1 MKRPLAYITAAW
13 LCGDSENA
21 ELAAQ
26 YCRTVYEAGF
36 SPICPPLYLP
46 LFLNDAVPE
55 EHKSGIDMSRD
66 LLRRSHVLVVCGHS
80 MTEAM
85 ECDWVRWSMKIFAN
99 KEIKK
104 LFLAVSVIWVASLL
118 LTQGFLW
125 LCYQRFSLFLLLVFV
140 LSGGAILAVG
150 CSYFKKQN
158 QVMEQAVSQINAY
171 LDGDHNAR
179 IECDDEGELY
189 RLFHTV
195 NSLAA
200 VLNAHADNELREKEF
215 LKNTISDISHQLKT
229 PLAALNIYNGLLQ
242 DEDIEVS
249 SVKEFAGLSEQELDR
264 IETLVQSLL
273 KITRLDAGA
282 IVLEKNAE
290 NVADMMR
297 DIELHFAYRARQEKK
312 EIILSGSDHLS
323 LFCDRDWLNEAI
335 DNIVKNAFDHTESGA
350 TIHVAW
356 KELPSGVQIVITDN
370 GCGIHPE
377 DIHHIFKRFYRSRFS
392 KDKQGIGL
400 GLPLAKAIV
409 EAHNGTIEV
418 DSELGIGTTFTMNF
432 LIPTKL

>member
-1 MKRPLAYITAAW
+1 
-13 LCGDSENA
+13 
-21 ELAAQ
+21 
-26 YCRTVYEAGF
+26 
-36 SPICPPLYLP
+36 
-46 LFLNDAVPE
+46 
-55 EHKSGIDMSRD
+55 
-66 LLRRSHVLVVCGHS
+66 
-80 MTEAM
+80 
-85 ECDWVRWSMKIFAN
+85 MKIFAN

-140 LSGGAILAVG
+140 LAGGAILAVG
-150 CSYFKKQN
+150 YSYFKKQN
-158 QVMEQAVSQINAY
+158 QVMEQAVSQLQAY

-179 IECDDEGELY
+179 IECDEEGELY

-195 NSLAA
+195 NSMAA

-350 TIHVAW
+350 TIRVAW

-418 DSELGIGTTFTMNF
+418 DSELGRGTTFTMNF

>member
-1 MKRPLAYITAAW
+1 
-13 LCGDSENA
+13 
-21 ELAAQ
+21 
-26 YCRTVYEAGF
+26 
-36 SPICPPLYLP
+36 
-46 LFLNDAVPE
+46 
-55 EHKSGIDMSRD
+55 
-66 LLRRSHVLVVCGHS
+66 
-80 MTEAM
+80 
-85 ECDWVRWSMKIFAN
+85 MKIFVN

-242 DEDIEVS
+242 DGDMELS
-249 SVKEFAGLSEQELDR
+249 AVKEFADLSEQELDR
-264 IETLVQSLL
+264 IETLVQNLL
-273 KITRLDAGA
+273 KITKLDAGA
-282 IVLEKNAE
+282 IVLEKATE

-350 TIHVAW
+350 TIRVAW
-356 KELPSGVQIVITDN
+356 KELPSGVQIVIKDN

-392 KDKQGIGL
+392 KDTQGIGL
-400 GLPLAKAIV
+400 GLPLAKAVI
-409 EAHNGTIEV
+409 EAHGGAIEV
-418 DSELGIGTTFTMNF
+418 DSELGRGTSFTINF

>member
-1 MKRPLAYITAAW
+1 
-13 LCGDSENA
+13 
-21 ELAAQ
+21 
-26 YCRTVYEAGF
+26 
-36 SPICPPLYLP
+36 
-46 LFLNDAVPE
+46 
-55 EHKSGIDMSRD
+55 
-66 LLRRSHVLVVCGHS
+66 
-80 MTEAM
+80 
-85 ECDWVRWSMKIFAN
+85 MKIFAN

-104 LFLAVSVIWVASLL
+104 LFLAVSVIWVAFLL

-242 DEDIEVS
+242 DGDMELS
-249 SVKEFAGLSEQELDR
+249 AVKEFADLSEQELDR
-264 IETLVQSLL
+264 IETLVQNLL
-273 KITRLDAGA
+273 KITKLDAGA
-282 IVLEKNAE
+282 IVLEKATE

-350 TIHVAW
+350 TIRVAW

-418 DSELGIGTTFTMNF
+418 DSELGIGTTFTLNF

>member
-1 MKRPLAYITAAW
+1 
-13 LCGDSENA
+13 
-21 ELAAQ
+21 
-26 YCRTVYEAGF
+26 
-36 SPICPPLYLP
+36 
-46 LFLNDAVPE
+46 
-55 EHKSGIDMSRD
+55 
-66 LLRRSHVLVVCGHS
+66 
-80 MTEAM
+80 
-85 ECDWVRWSMKIFAN
+85 MKIFAN

-125 LCYQRFSLFLLLVFV
+125 LCYQWFSLFLLLVFV

-158 QVMEQAVSQINAY
+158 QDMEQAVSQINAY

-242 DEDIEVS
+242 DGDMELS
-249 SVKEFAGLSEQELDR
+249 AVKEFADLSEQELDR
-264 IETLVQSLL
+264 IETLVQNLL
-273 KITRLDAGA
+273 KITKLDAGA
-282 IVLEKNAE
+282 IVLEKATE

-312 EIILSGSDHLS
+312 KIILSGSDHLS

-350 TIHVAW
+350 TIRVAW
-356 KELPSGVQIVITDN
+356 NELPSGVQIVITDN

>member
-1 MKRPLAYITAAW
+1 
-13 LCGDSENA
+13 
-21 ELAAQ
+21 
-26 YCRTVYEAGF
+26 
-36 SPICPPLYLP
+36 
-46 LFLNDAVPE
+46 
-55 EHKSGIDMSRD
+55 
-66 LLRRSHVLVVCGHS
+66 
-80 MTEAM
+80 
-85 ECDWVRWSMKIFAN
+85 MKIFVN

-158 QVMEQAVSQINAY
+158 QVLEQAVSQINAY
-171 LDGDHNAR
+171 LDGNHNAR

-242 DEDIEVS
+242 DGDMELS
-249 SVKEFAGLSEQELDR
+249 AVKEFADLSEQELDR
-264 IETLVQSLL
+264 IETLVQNLL
-273 KITRLDAGA
+273 KITKLDAGA
-282 IVLEKNAE
+282 IVLEKATE

-312 EIILSGSDHLS
+312 GIILSGSDHLS

-350 TIHVAW
+350 TIRVAW

>member
-1 MKRPLAYITAAW
+1 
-13 LCGDSENA
+13 
-21 ELAAQ
+21 
-26 YCRTVYEAGF
+26 
-36 SPICPPLYLP
+36 
-46 LFLNDAVPE
+46 
-55 EHKSGIDMSRD
+55 
-66 LLRRSHVLVVCGHS
+66 
-80 MTEAM
+80 
-85 ECDWVRWSMKIFAN
+85 MKIFAN

-140 LSGGAILAVG
+140 LAGGAILAVG
-150 CSYFKKQN
+150 YSYFKKQN

-242 DEDIEVS
+242 DGDMELS
-249 SVKEFAGLSEQELDR
+249 AVKEFADLSEQELDR
-264 IETLVQSLL
+264 IETLVQNLL
-273 KITRLDAGA
+273 KITKLDAGA
-282 IVLEKNAE
+282 IVLEKTTE

-350 TIHVAW
+350 TIRVAW

>member
-1 MKRPLAYITAAW
+1 
-13 LCGDSENA
+13 
-21 ELAAQ
+21 
-26 YCRTVYEAGF
+26 
-36 SPICPPLYLP
+36 
-46 LFLNDAVPE
+46 
-55 EHKSGIDMSRD
+55 
-66 LLRRSHVLVVCGHS
+66 
-80 MTEAM
+80 
-85 ECDWVRWSMKIFAN
+85 MKIFAN

-140 LSGGAILAVG
+140 LAGGAILAVG

-158 QVMEQAVSQINAY
+158 QVMEQAVSQLQAY

-179 IECDDEGELY
+179 IECDEEGELY

-195 NSLAA
+195 NSMAA

-242 DEDIEVS
+242 DGDMELS
-249 SVKEFAGLSEQELDR
+249 AVKEFADLSEQELDR
-264 IETLVQSLL
+264 IEILVQNLL
-273 KITRLDAGA
+273 KITKLDAGA
-282 IVLEKNAE
+282 IVLEKTTE

-312 EIILSGSDHLS
+312 KIILSGSDYLS

-350 TIHVAW
+350 TIRVAW

>member
-1 MKRPLAYITAAW
+1 
-13 LCGDSENA
+13 
-21 ELAAQ
+21 
-26 YCRTVYEAGF
+26 
-36 SPICPPLYLP
+36 
-46 LFLNDAVPE
+46 
-55 EHKSGIDMSRD
+55 
-66 LLRRSHVLVVCGHS
+66 
-80 MTEAM
+80 
-85 ECDWVRWSMKIFAN
+85 MKIFAN

-179 IECDDEGELY
+179 IECDEEGELY

-195 NSLAA
+195 NSMAA

-242 DEDIEVS
+242 DGDMELS
-249 SVKEFAGLSEQELDR
+249 AVKEFTDLSEQELDR
-264 IETLVQSLL
+264 IEILVQNLL
-273 KITRLDAGA
+273 KITKLDAGA
-282 IVLEKNAE
+282 IVLEKTTE
-290 NVADMMR
+290 NVADMLR
-297 DIELHFAYRARQEKK
+297 DVELHFAYRAKQEHK
-312 EIILSGSDHLS
+312 ELVLSGPEEVL
-323 LFCDRDWLNEAI
+323 LFCDRDWLTEAI
-335 DNIVKNAFDHTESGA
+335 DNIVKNALDHTESGDA
-350 TIHVAW
+350 VHITW
-356 KELPSGVQIVITDN
+356 KALPNAVQIAVKDN

-377 DIHHIFKRFYRSRFS
+377 DLHHIFKRFYRSRFS
-392 KDKQGIGL
+392 QDKQGIGL
-400 GLPLAKAIV
+400 GLPLAKTIV
-409 EAHNGTIEV
+409 EAHSGTIEV
-418 DSELGIGTTFTMNF
+418 DSELGKGTTFTMNF

>member
-1 MKRPLAYITAAW
+1 
-13 LCGDSENA
+13 
-21 ELAAQ
+21 
-26 YCRTVYEAGF
+26 
-36 SPICPPLYLP
+36 
-46 LFLNDAVPE
+46 
-55 EHKSGIDMSRD
+55 
-66 LLRRSHVLVVCGHS
+66 
-80 MTEAM
+80 
-85 ECDWVRWSMKIFAN
+85 MKIFAN
-99 KEIKK
+99 KEIKR
-104 LFLAVSVIWVASLL
+104 LFLVLSVIWVTSFL

-140 LSGGAILAVG
+140 LEGGAILAAC
-150 CSYFKKQN
+150 CSYFTKQN

-189 RLFHTV
+189 RLFHSV
-195 NSLAA
+195 NSLSA

-242 DEDIEVS
+242 DEDMELS
-249 SVKEFAGLSEQELDR
+249 TVKEFADLSEQELDR
-264 IETLVQSLL
+264 IETLVQNLL

-282 IVLEKNAE
+282 IVLEKATENA
-290 NVADMMR
+290 ADMIR

-312 EIILSGSDHLS
+312 EIILSGSDHVS
-323 LFCDRDWLNEAI
+323 LCCDRDWLSEAI
-335 DNIVKNAFDHTESGA
+335 DNIVKNAFDHTENGA
-350 TIHVAW
+350 AIRITW
-356 KELPSGVQIVITDN
+356 KALPSGVQIVVKDN

-392 KDKQGIGL
+392 KDTQGIGL
-400 GLPLAKAIV
+400 GLPLAKAVI
-409 EAHNGTIEV
+409 EAHGGAIEV
-418 DSELGIGTTFTMNF
+418 DSELGRGTSFTMNF

>member
-1 MKRPLAYITAAW
+1 
-13 LCGDSENA
+13 
-21 ELAAQ
+21 
-26 YCRTVYEAGF
+26 
-36 SPICPPLYLP
+36 
-46 LFLNDAVPE
+46 
-55 EHKSGIDMSRD
+55 
-66 LLRRSHVLVVCGHS
+66 
-80 MTEAM
+80 
-85 ECDWVRWSMKIFAN
+85 MKIFAN

-140 LSGGAILAVG
+140 LAGGAILAVG

-158 QVMEQAVSQINAY
+158 QVMEQAVSQLQAY

-179 IECDDEGELY
+179 IECDEEGELY

-195 NSLAA
+195 NSMAA

-242 DEDIEVS
+242 DGDMELS
-249 SVKEFAGLSEQELDR
+249 AVKEFADLSEQELDR
-264 IETLVQSLL
+264 METLVQNLL
-273 KITRLDAGA
+273 KITKLDAGA
-282 IVLEKNAE
+282 IVLEKTTE

-350 TIHVAW
+350 TIRVAW
-356 KELPSGVQIVITDN
+356 NELPSGVQIVITDN

>member
-1 MKRPLAYITAAW
+1 
-13 LCGDSENA
+13 
-21 ELAAQ
+21 
-26 YCRTVYEAGF
+26 
-36 SPICPPLYLP
+36 
-46 LFLNDAVPE
+46 
-55 EHKSGIDMSRD
+55 
-66 LLRRSHVLVVCGHS
+66 
-80 MTEAM
+80 
-85 ECDWVRWSMKIFAN
+85 MKIFAN

-171 LDGDHNAR
+171 LDGNHNAR

-242 DEDIEVS
+242 DGDMELS
-249 SVKEFAGLSEQELDR
+249 AVKEFADLSEQELDR
-264 IETLVQSLL
+264 IETLVQNLL

-350 TIHVAW
+350 TIRVAW
-356 KELPSGVQIVITDN
+356 KELPSGVKIVITDN

-392 KDKQGIGL
+392 KDTQGIGL
-400 GLPLAKAIV
+400 GLPLAKAII
-409 EAHNGTIEV
+409 EAHGGLIEV
-418 DSELGIGTTFTMNF
+418 ESELGIGTSFIMNF
-432 LIPTKL
+432 PIPTKL

>member
-1 MKRPLAYITAAW
+1 
-13 LCGDSENA
+13 
-21 ELAAQ
+21 
-26 YCRTVYEAGF
+26 
-36 SPICPPLYLP
+36 
-46 LFLNDAVPE
+46 
-55 EHKSGIDMSRD
+55 
-66 LLRRSHVLVVCGHS
+66 
-80 MTEAM
+80 
-85 ECDWVRWSMKIFAN
+85 MKIFAN

-140 LSGGAILAVG
+140 LAGGAILAVG

-158 QVMEQAVSQINAY
+158 QVMEQAVSQLQAY

-179 IECDDEGELY
+179 IECDEEGELY

-195 NSLAA
+195 NSMAA

-242 DEDIEVS
+242 DGDMELS
-249 SVKEFAGLSEQELDR
+249 AVKEFADLSEQELDR
-264 IETLVQSLL
+264 IEILVQNLL
-273 KITRLDAGA
+273 KITKLDAGA
-282 IVLEKNAE
+282 IVLEKTTE

-335 DNIVKNAFDHTESGA
+335 DNIVKNAFDHTETGA
-350 TIHVAW
+350 TIRVAW

-392 KDKQGIGL
+392 KDTQGIGL
-400 GLPLAKAIV
+400 GLPLAKAII
-409 EAHNGTIEV
+409 EAHGGLIEV
-418 DSELGIGTTFTMNF
+418 ESELGIGTSFIMNF
-432 LIPTKL
+432 PIPTKL